1 MVHEVTSRTELQ
13 PAAAQ
18 VHQDASQRSQVEE
31 SAPQPADARSVNIE
45 AGDLEKAVQKVREVF
60 QKVEPRLQFEID
72 PDLHRVIVKIMNG
85 ESGEVIRQIPPQE
98 VLDLARNFQA
108 STGLLLKQQA

>member
-18 VHQDASQRSQVEE
+18 AHQDASQRSQVEE
-31 SAPQPADARSVNIE
+31 SAHQSADARLVNIE
-45 AGDLEKAVQKVREVF
+45 AGDLEKAVDKVREVF

>member
-1 MVHEVTSRTELQ
+1 MVHEVTSRTELL
-13 PAAAQ
+13 PVAAQ
-18 VHQDASQRSQVEE
+18 APQDASKRQVEE
-31 SAPQPADARSVNIE
+31 PARQQADSHSANIE
-45 AGDLEKAVQKVREVF
+45 PAELEKAVEKVREVF
-60 QKVEPRLQFEID
+60 QKVEPRLQFEVD